1 MPAAGFVTV
10 VAVVLAVLVIAVY
23 LIAVAYNL
31 RAVSSNL
38 DEVIAVV
45 AQIPDRTEPIAPVLG
60 AINDELLAARATL
73 EDSRV
78 GRFSTRTTRLRGL
91 PDLPA

>member
-10 VAVVLAVLVIAVY
+10 AAVVLAVLVIAVY

-38 DEVIAVV
+38 DDVIAVV
-45 AQIPDRTEPIAPVLG
+45 AQIPERTEPIAPVLG
-60 AINDELLAARATL
+60 RINDELATARETL
-73 EDSRV
+73 EQSRL
-78 GRFSTRTTRLRGL
+78 GRLSSRTTRLRGL
-91 PDLPA
+91 PS